1 MSRRTVRLVAVSYGV
16 KTLLLA
22 LLWVVA
28 PEVPARALGH
38 ARAAWALGQQL
49 RMPELSGVKI
59 VRSIADFD
67 SAMPQFIKTFLE
79 DALAGRP
86 L

>member
-38 ARAAWALGQQL
+38 ARAAWTRLWSP
-49 RMPELSGVKI
+49 R
-59 VRSIADFD
+59 
-67 SAMPQFIKTFLE
+67 
-79 DALAGRP
+79 
-86 L
+86 